1 MALKKPSDFFGNNKK
16 TPLDEVKESYE
27 SARPEKIEQVS
38 EAFDAFKSNLNHIQ
52 SLSDFTSTFDSFKNN
67 LEKVE
72 SVSSEVSE
80 IKEEIKSL
88 IKKEDLDS
96 AMMAQLLF
104 VEESISKIESKVSSI
119 NGKTVDKIRED
130 FVNLSNSVESF
141 LDLDVPKYKKL
152 ISESEV
158 RFDDR
163 LGVFK
168 GQVEENLES
177 IKETVESVNENT
189 INIVKAEFKETAGDL
204 NKNVNELVEKELP
217 KYKKLFAETELKTEE
232 TIKNAIDSYKETIES
247 LNAKVKVFTET
258 EIPKYNNLL
267 VETKLKSEQE
277 VKNLEQEVL
286 SRVNNLTEKVQS
298 ISEGIPE
305 KISEKIQEL
314 KEVTDEYKEEIDS
327 ISKKYQTLYKDFKN
341 RKTSEDKTLE
351 SYSKDIEK
359 YQKRFNFLEETVS
372 EDLKEIQNVLT
383 ESNET
388 YQTNLNTE
396 VSKLRDKISE
406 QMRGL
411 EVDLVT
417 NEKHIK
423 KHNESIKNIQ
433 EELKVVLE
441 NLQLDVLEKKNAQLI
456 ERINH
461 VEEVFSKINE
471 KTLLTEDNPTLPGD
485 PSTNNSD
492 DPLTPIDQK
501 YVTLEQLQQHYRLF
515 VQRVQT
521 QLATIG
527 GGGETRLRYLDD
539 IVGIA
544 TNLSAYDG
552 MYLGIDASNSA
563 QPFVFSSVSGGGG
576 TGAGGTW
583 SNYDSNTGVTTTK
596 KVKIQNNLEV
606 TGVTTSTG
614 GFVGNLTGTATGLS
628 GTPDITIQ
636 NLTGVAATFTGVLT
650 YEDVTNIDSIGLI
663 TARSGIKVLDEGID
677 VTGVSTIS
685 TGVGTVHLGV
695 GSTTLLIEGDTR
707 VTGIL
712 TVGSSSLTLDGV
724 NNLVNVGTA
733 LTLGHTQG
741 IQFHTQN
748 LHASGFD
755 VNSINASGISTISTG
770 VGTVHVGVGS
780 TALLV
785 EGDARVTGIL
795 TIGAGSI
802 TLDPDAK
809 QIKGIDEIII
819 GTATT
824 IAIKQD
830 SKGEVTF
837 QDSAGKAASVGIG
850 TTVSINTSGIITA
863 SSFVGSV
870 TGTASNAS
878 GATGDF
884 SIADKIVHTG
894 DTNTAIRFPADDTVT
909 VETSGSEAL
918 RVDSSG
924 RLLVGTD
931 TEGNE
936 LADNIT
942 VADTGNCGITIRSGS
957 SNYGSI
963 YFSDATSGGG
973 EYAGQIEY
981 LHSVDRFTIYAGVS
995 AIMRITSDKV
1005 DVLGHTETDTLNASG
1020 VITASS
1026 FRGDGSQLTNII
1038 SGVGIQSASTRIG
1051 TGFTDINFTGAGI
1064 TVVGSGTTVTV
1075 DIPSS
1080 TITRQ
1085 SETSS
1090 GVTTDFTV
1098 TGGYTVGLLD
1108 VFVNGVK
1115 QINGSDFT
1123 ATDGSTVTMTPN
1135 VTDGDVVE
1143 FQKYDKLNIAGI
1155 TSVTNATNAY
1165 NIVGGVSFATSA
1177 GIATALNSDSSINTS
1192 GIITASQLAVSGL
1205 STSKDLLVTGITSA
1219 TNVIEIKSN
1228 DSTPG
1233 RIDLYCETNNAHYA
1247 RLQAPEHGDFGGN
1260 ITVKLPAS
1268 TGTLL
1273 LSDGSGASLT
1283 SLNAS
1288 NLGSG
1293 TIPDARFPAT
1303 LPAIS
1308 GQNLTGIVTGIT
1320 AGSNITV
1327 LESPSGNFIITATGG
1342 GGDTVS
1348 INASAGDI
1356 LSASSGEIS
1365 ADDAGSDKLVFWDDS
1380 ESKLTY
1386 LTAGSGLSI
1395 SGTTIT
1401 ASGGGGSSGVEIENN
1416 GTSVGTGITAINFS
1430 TNVTATASG
1439 GIATVTASGGGGGG
1453 SDGPS
1458 SVMMGM
1464 IF

>member
-38 EAFDAFKSNLNHIQ
+38 EAFDAFKSNLNHLQ

-119 NGKTVDKIRED
+119 NGKTVDKIKED

-141 LDLDVPKYKKL
+141 LDIDVPKYKKL

-501 YVTLEQLQQHYRLF
+501 YVTLEQLQQHYKLF

-576 TGAGGTW
+576 GSTGAGGTW

-628 GTPDITIQ
+628 GTPDITIR
-636 NLTGVAATFTGVLT
+636 NITGVAATFTGVLT
-650 YEDVTNIDSIGLI
+650 YEDVTNIDSVGLI
-663 TARSGIKVLDEGID
+663 TARSGIKVLDEGIN
-677 VTGVSTIS
+677 VVGV
-685 TGVGTVHLGV
+685 
-695 GSTTLLIEGDTR
+695 
-707 VTGIL
+707 
-712 TVGSSSLTLDGV
+712 
-724 NNLVNVGTA
+724 
-733 LTLGHTQG
+733 
-741 IQFHTQN
+741 
-748 LHASGFD
+748 
-755 VNSINASGISTISTG
+755 STISTG

-780 TALLV
+780 TTLLV
-785 EGDARVTGIL
+785 DGDARVTGIL
-795 TIGAGSI
+795 TIGSGSI
-802 TLDPDAK
+802 TLDPTAK
-809 QIKGIDEIII
+809 KIEGIDEIII
-819 GTATT
+819 GTGTT
-824 IAIKQD
+824 VRIHQDTSGEIAFSDRDGKQ
-830 SKGEVTF
+830 
-837 QDSAGKAASVGIG
+837 ASVGIG

-894 DTNTAIRFPADDTVT
+894 DTNTAIRFPAADTFT
-909 VETSGSEAL
+909 VETSGSEAI

-924 RLLVGTD
+924 RLLVGTT

-936 LADNIT
+936 LADNLT

-957 SNYGSI
+957 SDYGSI

-981 LHSVDRFTIYAGVS
+981 LHSADRFTIYAGVS
-995 AIMRITSDKV
+995 AIMRIHSDKV

-1135 VTDGDVVE
+1135 VTDGDIVE

-1165 NIVGGVSFATSA
+1165 NIVGADFS
-1177 GIATALNSDSSINTS
+1177 LNTS
-1192 GIITASQLAVSGL
+1192 GIITAASFVGDGTGL
-1205 STSKDLLVTGITSA
+1205 TG
-1219 TNVIEIKSN
+1219 V
-1228 DSTPG
+1228 
-1233 RIDLYCETNNAHYA
+1233 
-1247 RLQAPEHGDFGGN
+1247 
-1260 ITVKLPAS
+1260 AS
-1268 TGTLL
+1268 TDNIITGT
-1273 LSDGSGASLT
+1273 A
-1283 SLNAS
+1283 
-1288 NLGSG
+1288 
-1293 TIPDARFPAT
+1293 AT
-1303 LPAIS
+1303 FTGNVNIS
-1308 GQNLTGIVTGIT
+1308 GVTTVGLLTAYTTIKVGTAITMDSASGIVTATSFSGSGSSLT
-1320 AGSNITV
+1320 GLTGASAATYGDGSNVAAITV
-1327 LESPSGNFIITATGG
+1327 DSNGRITG
-1342 GGDTVS
+1342 
-1348 INASAGDI
+1348 
-1356 LSASSGEIS
+1356 IS
-1365 ADDAGSDKLVFWDDS
+1365 EV
-1380 ESKLTY
+1380 
-1386 LTAGSGLSI
+1386 SI
-1395 SGTTIT
+1395 SG
-1401 ASGGGGSSGVEIENN
+1401 
-1416 GTSVGTGITAINFS
+1416 
-1430 TNVTATASG
+1430 
-1439 GIATVTASGGGGGG
+1439 GGGGGG

>member
-16 TPLDEVKESYE
+16 TPLDEVKESYD

-52 SLSDFTSTFDSFKNN
+52 SLSDFTSTFDSFKEN

-72 SVSSEVSE
+72 NVSTEIDSIKDE
-80 IKEEIKSL
+80 IKHL
-88 IKKEDLDS
+88 INKEDLDG

-104 VEESISKIESKVSSI
+104 VEESISKIESKISNI

-152 ISESEV
+152 ITESEV

-163 LGVFK
+163 LDVFK
-168 GQVEENLES
+168 GQVEENLDS
-177 IKETVESVNENT
+177 IKEDVSKEVTTALETVESVNENT
-189 INIVKAEFKETAGDL
+189 INIVKAEFKETARDF

-267 VETKLKSEQE
+267 IETKLKSEQE

-286 SRVNNLTEKVQS
+286 SRVNNLTEKVQF

-305 KISEKIQEL
+305 KTSEKIQEL
-314 KEVTDEYKEEIDS
+314 KEVTDQYKEEIDS
-327 ISKKYQTLYKDFKN
+327 IAKKYQSLYKDFKN
-341 RKTSEDKTLE
+341 RETSEDKKLE

-388 YQTNLNTE
+388 YQTNLDTE

-423 KHNESIKNIQ
+423 KQNENIENIQ
-433 EELKVVLE
+433 EELRVVLE
-441 NLQLDVLEKKNAQLI
+441 KLQMSSIEEKNNSLLEKVNNI
-456 ERINH
+456 ENILDT
-461 VEEVFSKINE
+461 VNE
-471 KTLLTEDNPTLPGD
+471 RTLLKEDNPTLPGD
-485 PSTNNSD
+485 PSTNNSS
-492 DPLTPIDQK
+492 DPLTPLDQK
-501 YVTLEQLQQHYRLF
+501 FVTLDQLQNHYRTF
-515 VQRVQT
+515 VNRIQQ
-521 QLATIG
+521 QIATIG

-552 MYLGIDASNSA
+552 MYLGIDASNST

-606 TGVTTSTG
+606 TGVSTFAAVNATTGS
-614 GFVGNLTGTATGLS
+614 FSGNV
-628 GTPDITIQ
+628 D
-636 NLTGVAATFTGVLT
+636 VAGVLT

-663 TARSGIKVLDEGID
+663 TARSGIKVLDEGIH
-677 VTGVSTIS
+677 VVGVSTIS
-685 TGVGTVHLGV
+685 TGVGTVHIGV
-695 GSTTLLIEGDTR
+695 GSTTLLVD
-707 VTGIL
+707 
-712 TVGSSSLTLDGV
+712 
-724 NNLVNVGTA
+724 
-733 LTLGHTQG
+733 
-741 IQFHTQN
+741 
-748 LHASGFD
+748 
-755 VNSINASGISTISTG
+755 
-770 VGTVHVGVGS
+770 
-780 TALLV
+780 
-785 EGDARVTGIL
+785 GDARVTGIL
-795 TIGAGSI
+795 TIGSGSI
-802 TLDPDAK
+802 TLDPTAK
-809 QIKGIDEIII
+809 KIEGIDEIII
-819 GTATT
+819 GTGTT
-824 IAIKQD
+824 VRIHQDTSGEIAFSDREGKQ
-830 SKGEVTF
+830 
-837 QDSAGKAASVGIG
+837 ASVGIG
-850 TTVSINTSGIITA
+850 TTVSINTTGIITA
-863 SSFVGSV
+863 SQLAVSGLSTSKNLLV
-870 TGTASNAS
+870 TGITSATNIIEIKSNDSTPGRIDLYCETNNAHYARLQAPEHGDFGGNITVKLPASTGTLFLSDGSGASLTALNASNLGS
-878 GATGDF
+878 GTIPDA
-884 SIADKIVHTG
+884 
-894 DTNTAIRFPADDTVT
+894 RFPATLPAI
-909 VETSGSEAL
+909 SGANL
-918 RVDSSG
+918 
-924 RLLVGTD
+924 
-931 TEGNE
+931 
-936 LADNIT
+936 
-942 VADTGNCGITIRSGS
+942 TG
-957 SNYGSI
+957 
-963 YFSDATSGGG
+963 
-973 EYAGQIEY
+973 
-981 LHSVDRFTIYAGVS
+981 LP
-995 AIMRITSDKV
+995 
-1005 DVLGHTETDTLNASG
+1005 
-1020 VITASS
+1020 
-1026 FRGDGSQLTNII
+1026 DG
-1038 SGVGIQSASTRIG
+1038 GVGIQSGSVRVG
-1051 TGFTDINFTGAGI
+1051 TGFTDIKITGVGI

-1123 ATDGSTVTMTPN
+1123 ATNGSTVTMTPN
-1135 VTDGDVVE
+1135 VTDGDIVE

-1155 TSVTNATNAY
+1155 DKGIEIENNGTSV
-1165 NIVGGVSFATSA
+1165 G
-1177 GIATALNSDSSINTS
+1177 
-1192 GIITASQLAVSGL
+1192 
-1205 STSKDLLVTGITSA
+1205 TGITSINFS
-1219 TNVIEIKSN
+1219 TNVTAVAS
-1228 DSTPG
+1228 
-1233 RIDLYCETNNAHYA
+1233 
-1247 RLQAPEHGDFGGN
+1247 GG
-1260 ITVKLPAS
+1260 I
-1268 TGTLL
+1268 
-1273 LSDGSGASLT
+1273 
-1283 SLNAS
+1283 
-1288 NLGSG
+1288 
-1293 TIPDARFPAT
+1293 AT
-1303 LPAIS
+1303 
-1308 GQNLTGIVTGIT
+1308 IT
-1320 AGSNITV
+1320 A
-1327 LESPSGNFIITATGG
+1327 AAGG

-1401 ASGGGGSSGVEIENN
+1401 ASGGGG
-1416 GTSVGTGITAINFS
+1416 
-1430 TNVTATASG
+1430 
-1439 GIATVTASGGGGGG
+1439 G

>member
-38 EAFDAFKSNLNHIQ
+38 EAFDAFKSNLNHLQ
-52 SLSDFTSTFDSFKNN
+52 SLSDFTSTFDSFKSN

-72 SVSSEVSE
+72 SVSSEVSG

-119 NGKTVDKIRED
+119 NGKTVDKIKED

-141 LDLDVPKYKKL
+141 LDIDVPKYKKL

-168 GQVEENLES
+168 GQVEKNLDS
-177 IKETVESVNENT
+177 IKEDVS
-189 INIVKAEFKETAGDL
+189 K
-204 NKNVNELVEKELP
+204 
-217 KYKKLFAETELKTEE
+217 TELKTEE

-247 LNAKVKVFTET
+247 LNAKVKVFAET

-267 VETKLKSEQE
+267 IETKLKSEQE
-277 VKNLEQEVL
+277 VKELEEEVL
-286 SRVNNLTEKVQS
+286 AKVNSLSEKVDFVSGDVTEKTA
-298 ISEGIPE
+298 
-305 KISEKIQEL
+305 EKIQEL
-314 KEVTDEYKEEIDS
+314 QTVIDEYKEEIDS
-327 ISKKYQTLYKDFKN
+327 ISKTYNNLYKDFKKREISDN
-341 RKTSEDKTLE
+341 EKLE
-351 SYSKDIEK
+351 GYSNKIEK
-359 YQKRFNFLEETVS
+359 YNKRFSFLEETVQ
-372 EDLKEIQNVLT
+372 EDLRDIQEVLIQ
-383 ESNET
+383 SNET
-388 YQTNLNTE
+388 YHASLKTE
-396 VSKLRDKISE
+396 VGKFRNKISE
-406 QMRGL
+406 QMEGL
-411 EVDLVT
+411 QMDLVV

-423 KHNESIKNIQ
+423 KQNESIENIQ
-433 EELKVVLE
+433 EELKVVLDK
-441 NLQLDVLEKKNAQLI
+441 LQLDVLEKKNAQLV

-492 DPLTPIDQK
+492 DPLTPLDQK
-501 YVTLEQLQQHYRLF
+501 FVTLDQLQNHYRTF
-515 VQRVQT
+515 INRIQQ
-521 QLATIG
+521 QIATIG
-527 GGGETRLRYLDD
+527 GGGETRLEFLDD
-539 IVGIA
+539 VDRDTAKVNGKFLKYDSSSGKWVGA
-544 TNLSAYDG
+544 NA
-552 MYLGIDASNSA
+552 
-563 QPFVFSSVSGGGG
+563 SGGAGSQTLDETLG
-576 TGAGGTW
+576 LGNTSSTGMSVGL
-583 SNYDSNTGVTTTK
+583 VTTTELH
-596 KVKIQNNLEV
+596 VGVDTGFFTEDLVVNGDARV
-606 TGVTTSTG
+606 TGILTIGTGSITLNPSEKKISGIDEIEIGSGTTAITIKKSETGEIQFTDESGEEKSVGIGTTVSINTSGIVTAAG

-628 GTPDITIQ
+628 GTPDITIG
-636 NLTGVAATFTGVLT
+636 NITGVAATFTGVLT
-650 YEDVTNIDSIGLI
+650 YEDVTNIDSLGLGTFRNGLI
-663 TARSGIKVLDEGID
+663 VQGTGTTSTTLNVS
-677 VTGVSTIS
+677 GVSTF
-685 TGVGTVHLGV
+685 TGSINLPDSSGDTVGRALFGDSDDLRIYHDGNNSIIQEVGTGDLRLAGNIVKINNHNNTATMVKATEG
-695 GSTTLLIEGDTR
+695 GSVELNHNGSKKFETTGFGAT
-707 VTGIL
+707 VTGDLKVSGDARVVGVL
-712 TVGSSSLTLDGV
+712 TVGASSLTLDGD
-724 NNLVNVGTA
+724 NNVVNVGTA

-748 LHASGFD
+748 LHSAGFE
-755 VNSINASGISTISTG
+755 VNNINA
-770 VGTVHVGVGS
+770 
-780 TALLV
+780 
-785 EGDARVTGIL
+785 
-795 TIGAGSI
+795 
-802 TLDPDAK
+802 
-809 QIKGIDEIII
+809 
-819 GTATT
+819 
-824 IAIKQD
+824 
-830 SKGEVTF
+830 
-837 QDSAGKAASVGIG
+837 
-850 TTVSINTSGIITA
+850 SGIITA

-884 SIADKIVHTG
+884 SISDKIVHTG
-894 DTNTAIRFPADDTVT
+894 DTNTAIRFPAADTVT

-924 RLLVGTD
+924 RLLLGTT
-931 TEGNE
+931 TEGAA
-936 LADNIT
+936 LADNFT
-942 VADTGNCGITIRSGS
+942 VADSGDCGISIRSGTT
-957 SNYGSI
+957 NYGSI
-963 YFSDATSGGG
+963 YFSDATSGAD
-973 EYAGQIEY
+973 EYRGQIEY
-981 LHSVDRFTIYAGVS
+981 NHNTDILRLYSGGTAVL
-995 AIMRITSDKV
+995 RIDPGKL
-1005 DVLGHTETDTLNASG
+1005 DVIGHTETDTL
-1020 VITASS
+1020 
-1026 FRGDGSQLTNII
+1026 
-1038 SGVGIQSASTRIG
+1038 
-1051 TGFTDINFTGAGI
+1051 
-1064 TVVGSGTTVTV
+1064 
-1075 DIPSS
+1075 
-1080 TITRQ
+1080 
-1085 SETSS
+1085 E
-1090 GVTTDFTV
+1090 V
-1098 TGGYTVGLLD
+1098 TG
-1108 VFVNGVK
+1108 
-1115 QINGSDFT
+1115 
-1123 ATDGSTVTMTPN
+1123 
-1135 VTDGDVVE
+1135 
-1143 FQKYDKLNIAGI
+1143 IA
-1155 TSVTNATNAY
+1155 
-1165 NIVGGVSFATSA
+1165 
-1177 GIATALNSDSSINTS
+1177 
-1192 GIITASQLAVSGL
+1192 TASQLAVSGL

-1342 GGDTVS
+1342 GGGDTVS

>member
-16 TPLDEVKESYE
+16 TPLDEVKESYD

-52 SLSDFTSTFDSFKNN
+52 SLSDFTSTFDSFKEN

-72 SVSSEVSE
+72 NVSTEIDSIKDE
-80 IKEEIKSL
+80 IKHL
-88 IKKEDLDS
+88 INKEDLDG

-104 VEESISKIESKVSSI
+104 VEESISKIESKISNI

-152 ISESEV
+152 ITESEV

-163 LGVFK
+163 LDVFK
-168 GQVEENLES
+168 GQVEENLDS
-177 IKETVESVNENT
+177 IKEDVSKEVTTALETVESVNENT
-189 INIVKAEFKETAGDL
+189 INIVKAEFKETAGDF

-267 VETKLKSEQE
+267 IETKLKSEQE

-286 SRVNNLTEKVQS
+286 SRVNNLTEKVQF

-305 KISEKIQEL
+305 KTSEKIQEL
-314 KEVTDEYKEEIDS
+314 KEVTDQYKEEIDS
-327 ISKKYQTLYKDFKN
+327 IAKKYQSLYKDFKN
-341 RKTSEDKTLE
+341 RETSEDKKLE

-388 YQTNLNTE
+388 YQTNLDTE

-423 KHNESIKNIQ
+423 KQNENIENIQ
-433 EELKVVLE
+433 EELRVVLE
-441 NLQLDVLEKKNAQLI
+441 KLQMSSIEEKNNSLLEKVNNI
-456 ERINH
+456 ENILDT
-461 VEEVFSKINE
+461 VNE
-471 KTLLTEDNPTLPGD
+471 RTLLKEDNPTLPGD
-485 PSTNNSD
+485 PSTNNSS
-492 DPLTPIDQK
+492 DPLTPLDQK
-501 YVTLEQLQQHYRLF
+501 FVTLDQLQNHYRTF
-515 VQRVQT
+515 VNRIQQ
-521 QLATIG
+521 QIATIG

-552 MYLGIDASNSA
+552 MYLGIDASNST

-606 TGVTTSTG
+606 TGVSTFAAVNATTGS
-614 GFVGNLTGTATGLS
+614 FSGNV
-628 GTPDITIQ
+628 D
-636 NLTGVAATFTGVLT
+636 VAGVLT

-663 TARSGIKVLDEGID
+663 TARSGIKVLDEGIH
-677 VTGVSTIS
+677 VVGVSTIS
-685 TGVGTVHLGV
+685 TGVGTVHIGV
-695 GSTTLLIEGDTR
+695 GSTTLLVD
-707 VTGIL
+707 
-712 TVGSSSLTLDGV
+712 
-724 NNLVNVGTA
+724 
-733 LTLGHTQG
+733 
-741 IQFHTQN
+741 
-748 LHASGFD
+748 
-755 VNSINASGISTISTG
+755 
-770 VGTVHVGVGS
+770 
-780 TALLV
+780 
-785 EGDARVTGIL
+785 GDARVTGIL
-795 TIGAGSI
+795 TIGSGSI
-802 TLDPDAK
+802 TLDPTAK
-809 QIKGIDEIII
+809 KIEGIDEIII
-819 GTATT
+819 GTGTT
-824 IAIKQD
+824 VRIHQDTSGEIAFSDREGKQ
-830 SKGEVTF
+830 
-837 QDSAGKAASVGIG
+837 ASVGIG
-850 TTVSINTSGIITA
+850 TTVSINTTGIITA
-863 SSFVGSV
+863 SQLAVSGLSTSKNLLV
-870 TGTASNAS
+870 TGITSATNIIEIKSNDSTPGRIDLYCETNNAHYARLQAPEHGDFGGNITVKLPASTGTLLLSDGSGASLTALNASNLGS
-878 GATGDF
+878 GTIPDA
-884 SIADKIVHTG
+884 
-894 DTNTAIRFPADDTVT
+894 RFPATLPAI
-909 VETSGSEAL
+909 SGANL
-918 RVDSSG
+918 
-924 RLLVGTD
+924 
-931 TEGNE
+931 
-936 LADNIT
+936 
-942 VADTGNCGITIRSGS
+942 TG
-957 SNYGSI
+957 
-963 YFSDATSGGG
+963 
-973 EYAGQIEY
+973 
-981 LHSVDRFTIYAGVS
+981 LP
-995 AIMRITSDKV
+995 
-1005 DVLGHTETDTLNASG
+1005 
-1020 VITASS
+1020 
-1026 FRGDGSQLTNII
+1026 DG
-1038 SGVGIQSASTRIG
+1038 GVGIQSGSVRVG
-1051 TGFTDINFTGAGI
+1051 TGFTDIKITGVGI

-1123 ATDGSTVTMTPN
+1123 ATNGSTVTMTPN
-1135 VTDGDVVE
+1135 VTDGDIVE

-1155 TSVTNATNAY
+1155 DKGIEIENNGTSV
-1165 NIVGGVSFATSA
+1165 G
-1177 GIATALNSDSSINTS
+1177 
-1192 GIITASQLAVSGL
+1192 
-1205 STSKDLLVTGITSA
+1205 TGITSINFS
-1219 TNVIEIKSN
+1219 TNVTAVAS
-1228 DSTPG
+1228 
-1233 RIDLYCETNNAHYA
+1233 
-1247 RLQAPEHGDFGGN
+1247 GG
-1260 ITVKLPAS
+1260 I
-1268 TGTLL
+1268 
-1273 LSDGSGASLT
+1273 
-1283 SLNAS
+1283 
-1288 NLGSG
+1288 
-1293 TIPDARFPAT
+1293 AT
-1303 LPAIS
+1303 
-1308 GQNLTGIVTGIT
+1308 IT
-1320 AGSNITV
+1320 A
-1327 LESPSGNFIITATGG
+1327 AAGG

-1401 ASGGGGSSGVEIENN
+1401 ASGGGG
-1416 GTSVGTGITAINFS
+1416 
-1430 TNVTATASG
+1430 
-1439 GIATVTASGGGGGG
+1439 G

>member
-16 TPLDEVKESYE
+16 TPLDEVKESYD

-52 SLSDFTSTFDSFKNN
+52 SLSDFTSTFDSFKEN

-72 SVSSEVSE
+72 NVSTEIDSIKDE
-80 IKEEIKSL
+80 IKHL
-88 IKKEDLDS
+88 INKEDLDG

-104 VEESISKIESKVSSI
+104 VEESISKIESKISNI

-152 ISESEV
+152 ITESEV

-163 LGVFK
+163 LDVFK
-168 GQVEENLES
+168 GQVEENLDS
-177 IKETVESVNENT
+177 IKEDVSKEVTTALETVESVNENT
-189 INIVKAEFKETAGDL
+189 INIVKAEFKETARDF

-267 VETKLKSEQE
+267 IETKLKSEQE

-286 SRVNNLTEKVQS
+286 SRVNNLTEKVQF

-305 KISEKIQEL
+305 KTSEKIQEL
-314 KEVTDEYKEEIDS
+314 KEVTDQYKEEIDS
-327 ISKKYQTLYKDFKN
+327 IAKKYQSLYKDFKN
-341 RKTSEDKTLE
+341 RETSEDKKLE

-388 YQTNLNTE
+388 YQTNLDTE

-423 KHNESIKNIQ
+423 KQNENIENIQ
-433 EELKVVLE
+433 EELRVVLE
-441 NLQLDVLEKKNAQLI
+441 KLQMSSIEEKNNSLLEKVNNI
-456 ERINH
+456 ENILDT
-461 VEEVFSKINE
+461 VNE
-471 KTLLTEDNPTLPGD
+471 RTLLKEDNPTLPGD
-485 PSTNNSD
+485 PSTNNSS
-492 DPLTPIDQK
+492 DPLTPLDQK
-501 YVTLEQLQQHYRLF
+501 FVTLDQLQNHYRTF
-515 VQRVQT
+515 VNRIQQ
-521 QLATIG
+521 QIATIG

-552 MYLGIDASNSA
+552 MYLGIDASNST

-606 TGVTTSTG
+606 TGVSTFAAVNATTGS
-614 GFVGNLTGTATGLS
+614 FSGNV
-628 GTPDITIQ
+628 D
-636 NLTGVAATFTGVLT
+636 VAGVLT

-663 TARSGIKVLDEGID
+663 TARSGIKVLDEGIH
-677 VTGVSTIS
+677 VVGVSTIS
-685 TGVGTVHLGV
+685 TGVGTVHIGV
-695 GSTTLLIEGDTR
+695 GSTTLLVD
-707 VTGIL
+707 
-712 TVGSSSLTLDGV
+712 
-724 NNLVNVGTA
+724 
-733 LTLGHTQG
+733 
-741 IQFHTQN
+741 
-748 LHASGFD
+748 
-755 VNSINASGISTISTG
+755 
-770 VGTVHVGVGS
+770 
-780 TALLV
+780 
-785 EGDARVTGIL
+785 GDARVTGIL
-795 TIGAGSI
+795 TIGSGSI
-802 TLDPDAK
+802 TLDPTAK
-809 QIKGIDEIII
+809 KIEGIDEIII
-819 GTATT
+819 GTGTT
-824 IAIKQD
+824 VRIHQDTSGEIAFSDREGKQ
-830 SKGEVTF
+830 
-837 QDSAGKAASVGIG
+837 ASVGIG
-850 TTVSINTSGIITA
+850 TTVSINTTGIITA
-863 SSFVGSV
+863 SQLAVSGLSTSKNLLV
-870 TGTASNAS
+870 TGITSATNIIEIKSNDSTPGRIDLYCETNNAHYARLQAPEHGDFGGNITVKLPASTGTLLLSDGSGASLTALNASNLGS
-878 GATGDF
+878 GTIPDA
-884 SIADKIVHTG
+884 
-894 DTNTAIRFPADDTVT
+894 RFPATLPAI
-909 VETSGSEAL
+909 SGANL
-918 RVDSSG
+918 
-924 RLLVGTD
+924 
-931 TEGNE
+931 
-936 LADNIT
+936 
-942 VADTGNCGITIRSGS
+942 TG
-957 SNYGSI
+957 
-963 YFSDATSGGG
+963 
-973 EYAGQIEY
+973 
-981 LHSVDRFTIYAGVS
+981 LP
-995 AIMRITSDKV
+995 
-1005 DVLGHTETDTLNASG
+1005 
-1020 VITASS
+1020 
-1026 FRGDGSQLTNII
+1026 DG
-1038 SGVGIQSASTRIG
+1038 GVGIQSGSVRVG
-1051 TGFTDINFTGAGI
+1051 TGFTDIKITGVGI

-1123 ATDGSTVTMTPN
+1123 ATNGSTVTMTPN
-1135 VTDGDVVE
+1135 VTDGDIVE

-1155 TSVTNATNAY
+1155 DKGIEIENNGTSV
-1165 NIVGGVSFATSA
+1165 G
-1177 GIATALNSDSSINTS
+1177 
-1192 GIITASQLAVSGL
+1192 
-1205 STSKDLLVTGITSA
+1205 TGITSINFS
-1219 TNVIEIKSN
+1219 TNVTAVAS
-1228 DSTPG
+1228 
-1233 RIDLYCETNNAHYA
+1233 
-1247 RLQAPEHGDFGGN
+1247 GG
-1260 ITVKLPAS
+1260 I
-1268 TGTLL
+1268 
-1273 LSDGSGASLT
+1273 
-1283 SLNAS
+1283 
-1288 NLGSG
+1288 
-1293 TIPDARFPAT
+1293 AT
-1303 LPAIS
+1303 
-1308 GQNLTGIVTGIT
+1308 IT
-1320 AGSNITV
+1320 A
-1327 LESPSGNFIITATGG
+1327 AAGG

-1401 ASGGGGSSGVEIENN
+1401 ASGGGG
-1416 GTSVGTGITAINFS
+1416 
-1430 TNVTATASG
+1430 
-1439 GIATVTASGGGGGG
+1439 G

>member
-72 SVSSEVSE
+72 SVSSEVSG

-168 GQVEENLES
+168 GQVEENLDS
-177 IKETVESVNENT
+177 IKEDVSKEVTDALETVESVNENT
-189 INIVKAEFKETAGDL
+189 INIVKAEFKENVRG
-204 NKNVNELVEKELP
+204 VNELVEKELP

-232 TIKNAIDSYKETIES
+232 SIKNAIDSYKETIES

-423 KHNESIKNIQ
+423 KHNESIENIQ

-576 TGAGGTW
+576 GGTGAGGTW

-628 GTPDITIQ
+628 GTPDITIR
-636 NLTGVAATFTGVLT
+636 NITGVAATFTGVLT
-650 YEDVTNIDSIGLI
+650 YEDVTNIDSVGLI
-663 TARSGIKVLDEGID
+663 TARSGIKVLDEGIN
-677 VTGVSTIS
+677 VVGV
-685 TGVGTVHLGV
+685 
-695 GSTTLLIEGDTR
+695 
-707 VTGIL
+707 
-712 TVGSSSLTLDGV
+712 
-724 NNLVNVGTA
+724 
-733 LTLGHTQG
+733 
-741 IQFHTQN
+741 
-748 LHASGFD
+748 
-755 VNSINASGISTISTG
+755 STISTG

-780 TALLV
+780 TTLLV
-785 EGDARVTGIL
+785 DGDARVTGIL
-795 TIGAGSI
+795 TIGSGSI
-802 TLDPDAK
+802 TLDPTAK
-809 QIKGIDEIII
+809 KIEGIDEIII
-819 GTATT
+819 GTGTT
-824 IAIKQD
+824 VRIHQDTSGEIAFSDRDGKQ
-830 SKGEVTF
+830 
-837 QDSAGKAASVGIG
+837 ASVGIG

-870 TGTASNAS
+870 TGTASNAGSISLPDSS
-878 GATGDF
+878 GDTVGSDF
-884 SIADKIVHTG
+884 SIADKINPVLVIQTLQL
-894 DTNTAIRFPADDTVT
+894 DNNTATMP
-909 VETSGSEAL
+909 
-918 RVDSSG
+918 
-924 RLLVGTD
+924 
-931 TEGNE
+931 
-936 LADNIT
+936 
-942 VADTGNCGITIRSGS
+942 
-957 SNYGSI
+957 
-963 YFSDATSGGG
+963 
-973 EYAGQIEY
+973 
-981 LHSVDRFTIYAGVS
+981 
-995 AIMRITSDKV
+995 
-1005 DVLGHTETDTLNASG
+1005 
-1020 VITASS
+1020 
-1026 FRGDGSQLTNII
+1026 
-1038 SGVGIQSASTRIG
+1038 IQS
-1051 TGFTDINFTGAGI
+1051 
-1064 TVVGSGTTVTV
+1064 
-1075 DIPSS
+1075 
-1080 TITRQ
+1080 Q
-1085 SETSS
+1085 
-1090 GVTTDFTV
+1090 
-1098 TGGYTVGLLD
+1098 
-1108 VFVNGVK
+1108 
-1115 QINGSDFT
+1115 
-1123 ATDGSTVTMTPN
+1123 
-1135 VTDGDVVE
+1135 
-1143 FQKYDKLNIAGI
+1143 
-1155 TSVTNATNAY
+1155 
-1165 NIVGGVSFATSA
+1165 
-1177 GIATALNSDSSINTS
+1177 
-1192 GIITASQLAVSGL
+1192 
-1205 STSKDLLVTGITSA
+1205 
-1219 TNVIEIKSN
+1219 
-1228 DSTPG
+1228 
-1233 RIDLYCETNNAHYA
+1233 
-1247 RLQAPEHGDFGGN
+1247 
-1260 ITVKLPAS
+1260 
-1268 TGTLL
+1268 
-1273 LSDGSGASLT
+1273 
-1283 SLNAS
+1283 
-1288 NLGSG
+1288 
-1293 TIPDARFPAT
+1293 
-1303 LPAIS
+1303 
-1308 GQNLTGIVTGIT
+1308 
-1320 AGSNITV
+1320 
-1327 LESPSGNFIITATGG
+1327 
-1342 GGDTVS
+1342 
-1348 INASAGDI
+1348 
-1356 LSASSGEIS
+1356 
-1365 ADDAGSDKLVFWDDS
+1365 
-1380 ESKLTY
+1380 
-1386 LTAGSGLSI
+1386 
-1395 SGTTIT
+1395 
-1401 ASGGGGSSGVEIENN
+1401 
-1416 GTSVGTGITAINFS
+1416 
-1430 TNVTATASG
+1430 
-1439 GIATVTASGGGGGG
+1439 
-1453 SDGPS
+1453 
-1458 SVMMGM
+1458 
-1464 IF
+1464 

>member
-1 MALKKPSDFFGNNKK
+1 
-16 TPLDEVKESYE
+16 
-27 SARPEKIEQVS
+27 
-38 EAFDAFKSNLNHIQ
+38 
-52 SLSDFTSTFDSFKNN
+52 
-67 LEKVE
+67 
-72 SVSSEVSE
+72 
-80 IKEEIKSL
+80 
-88 IKKEDLDS
+88 
-96 AMMAQLLF
+96 
-104 VEESISKIESKVSSI
+104 
-119 NGKTVDKIRED
+119 
-130 FVNLSNSVESF
+130 
-141 LDLDVPKYKKL
+141 
-152 ISESEV
+152 
-158 RFDDR
+158 
-163 LGVFK
+163 
-168 GQVEENLES
+168 
-177 IKETVESVNENT
+177 
-189 INIVKAEFKETAGDL
+189 
-204 NKNVNELVEKELP
+204 
-217 KYKKLFAETELKTEE
+217 
-232 TIKNAIDSYKETIES
+232 
-247 LNAKVKVFTET
+247 
-258 EIPKYNNLL
+258 
-267 VETKLKSEQE
+267 
-277 VKNLEQEVL
+277 
-286 SRVNNLTEKVQS
+286 
-298 ISEGIPE
+298 
-305 KISEKIQEL
+305 
-314 KEVTDEYKEEIDS
+314 
-327 ISKKYQTLYKDFKN
+327 
-341 RKTSEDKTLE
+341 
-351 SYSKDIEK
+351 
-359 YQKRFNFLEETVS
+359 
-372 EDLKEIQNVLT
+372 
-383 ESNET
+383 
-388 YQTNLNTE
+388 
-396 VSKLRDKISE
+396 
-406 QMRGL
+406 
-411 EVDLVT
+411 
-417 NEKHIK
+417 
-423 KHNESIKNIQ
+423 
-433 EELKVVLE
+433 
-441 NLQLDVLEKKNAQLI
+441 
-456 ERINH
+456 
-461 VEEVFSKINE
+461 
-471 KTLLTEDNPTLPGD
+471 
-485 PSTNNSD
+485 
-492 DPLTPIDQK
+492 
-501 YVTLEQLQQHYRLF
+501 
-515 VQRVQT
+515 
-521 QLATIG
+521 
-527 GGGETRLRYLDD
+527 
-539 IVGIA
+539 
-544 TNLSAYDG
+544 

-563 QPFVFSSVSGGGG
+563 QPFVFSSVSGGGGGG

-628 GTPDITIQ
+628 GTPDITIR
-636 NLTGVAATFTGVLT
+636 NITGVAATFTGVLT
-650 YEDVTNIDSIGLI
+650 YEDVTNIDSVGLI
-663 TARSGIKVLDEGID
+663 TARSGIKVLDEGIN
-677 VTGVSTIS
+677 VVGV
-685 TGVGTVHLGV
+685 
-695 GSTTLLIEGDTR
+695 
-707 VTGIL
+707 
-712 TVGSSSLTLDGV
+712 
-724 NNLVNVGTA
+724 
-733 LTLGHTQG
+733 
-741 IQFHTQN
+741 
-748 LHASGFD
+748 
-755 VNSINASGISTISTG
+755 STISTG

-780 TALLV
+780 TTLLV
-785 EGDARVTGIL
+785 DGDARVTGIL
-795 TIGAGSI
+795 TIGSGSI
-802 TLDPDAK
+802 TLDPTAK
-809 QIKGIDEIII
+809 KIEGIDEIII
-819 GTATT
+819 GTGTT
-824 IAIKQD
+824 VRIHQDTSGEIAFSDRDGKQ
-830 SKGEVTF
+830 
-837 QDSAGKAASVGIG
+837 ASVGIG

-870 TGTASNAS
+870 TGTALNVTGVSTFTGSISLPDSS
-878 GATGDF
+878 GDTVGRALFGDSDDLRIYHDGNNSIIQEVGTGDLRLAGN
-884 SIADKIVHTG
+884 IVKINNHNNTATMVKATEGGSVELNHNGSKKFETIGAGVTVTG
-894 DTNTAIRFPADDTVT
+894 DII
-909 VETSGSEAL
+909 
-918 RVDSSG
+918 SSG

-931 TEGNE
+931 TEGAA
-936 LADNIT
+936 LADNFT
-942 VADTGNCGITIRSGS
+942 VADSGDCGISIRSGTT
-957 SNYGSI
+957 NYGSI
-963 YFSDATSGGG
+963 YFSDATSGAD
-973 EYAGQIEY
+973 EYRGQIEY
-981 LHSVDRFTIYAGVS
+981 NHNTDILRIYSGGTAVL
-995 AIMRITSDKV
+995 RIDPGKLEV
-1005 DVLGHTETDTLNASG
+1005 IGHTETDTLNASG

-1135 VTDGDVVE
+1135 VTDGDIVE

-1165 NIVGGVSFATSA
+1165 NIVGTDFS
-1177 GIATALNSDSSINTS
+1177 LNTS

-1342 GGDTVS
+1342 GGGGDTVS
-1348 INASAGDI
+1348 INATAGDI

-1439 GIATVTASGGGGGG
+1439 GIATVTASGGGGG